1 MNDDWR
7 VELQAAEEG
16 DALLLV
22 EGLGGPGPG
31 HALGTAF
38 GDKVIVSREGPQVF
52 LYAAT
57 REQAEAARDL
67 AAKLA
72 AENDWQLTASLRRWH
87 HEAERWEDPDAPLPE
102 TAAERQAEHE
112 ELVEEE
118 RAEVAAGATPQ
129 WEVRV
134 DLPSHGDARR
144 FAEQL
149 ESEGI
154 PRVRRWKYLV
164 VGAADEDTARALA
177 SRLEAEAPAGSTVA
191 VEGNERAVY
200 EERPPNPFAIFGGLG
215 G

>member
-7 VELQAAEEG
+7 LQLQAADEG
-16 DALLLV
+16 EALLLV
-22 EGLGGPGPG
+22 ERLGGPGPG
-31 HALGTAF
+31 HTLGTAF
-38 GDKVIVSREGPQVF
+38 DDKVIVSREGAQVF

-57 REQAEAARDL
+57 REQVEAAGEL

-72 AENDWQLTASLRRWH
+72 GENEWQVSSSLSRWH
-87 HEAERWEDPDAPLPE
+87 HESERWEDPDEPLPAS
-102 TAAERQAEHE
+102 AAERQAEHE
-112 ELVEEE
+112 ELVSEE

-177 SRLEAEAPAGSTVA
+177 SRLEAEAPAGSEVT

-200 EERPPNPFAIFGGLG
+200 EEQPPNPFAIFGGLG